1 MTDGNPA
8 QLAPAPIKP
17 APSTAAPSSTAP
29 PGLTGNK
36 YLAYLTLT
44 ALGVVF
50 GDIGTSPLY
59 AFRECFFVGTTPP
72 PDRPHALMVTTGNVL
87 GVLSLIFWS
96 LIVVVSIK
104 YLIFILRADNRGEGG
119 ILALTALVVPVRAA
133 AGRYRVL
140 LILGLFGAALLY
152 GDGIITPAI
161 SVLSA
166 IEGLEVATPYFT
178 PYVIPIT
185 IGVLVLLFIFQH
197 RGTGGIGKIFG
208 PVIVI
213 WFAVLAGLGLWHV
226 VAKPGVLAAIWPVH
240 AVRFFVHNG
249 WAGFVV
255 LGSVFLVAT
264 GAEALYADM
273 GHFGKLP
280 IRIGWFGLV
289 LPALLL
295 NYFGQGALVLSD
307 SKAAAHPFYHLAP
320 SWATYPL
327 VVLATIATVIASQA
341 VISGA
346 FSLTHQAVQLGYTPR
361 LEIEHTSARERGQIY
376 VPAVNWA
383 LMLSCIAL
391 VLSFGSATH
400 LAAAYGIAVTSTMV
414 ITTVLFYAVERR
426 RWKWR
431 RWPALLLCLVFLAVD
446 CSFFGANLLKV
457 AHGGWFPLA
466 VALVVFTL
474 MSTWKT
480 GRRVL
485 SDRLRRSTVPLRP
498 FLHGI
503 ALEPVVRVPGIAV
516 FMYSNPHGVPP
527 ALLHNLKHNRV
538 LHETVIILTVE
549 TQEIPRVEPAHRLEV
564 APLDHGF
571 YRVILRYGFMEE
583 PDVPIEL
590 ARVRLPGQQ
599 LDLHQVSYF
608 LSRET
613 LLATQHPG
621 MWIWRE
627 KLFAWMARNA
637 RPATSYFNLPPNR
650 VVELGM
656 QVEI

>member
-1 MTDGNPA
+1 MTESTPAQPNAAQPTAGPKVPVPANPA
-8 QLAPAPIKP
+8 SPTPDP
-17 APSTAAPSSTAP
+17 H
-29 PGLTGNK
+29 GLTGNK

-59 AFRECFFVGTTPP
+59 AFRECFHGT
-72 PDRPHALMVTTGNVL
+72 HALAVSRTNVL

-96 LIVVVSIK
+96 LIVVVSVK
-104 YLIFILRADNRGEGG
+104 YLVFILRADNRGEGG

-133 AGRYRVL
+133 AGRYRML
-140 LILGLFGAALLY
+140 LLLGLFGAALLC
-152 GDGIITPAI
+152 GEGIITPSI

-166 IEGLEVATPYFT
+166 VEGLEVATPFFT

-185 IGVLVLLFIFQH
+185 IGLIVLLFFFQH
-197 RGTGGIGKIFG
+197 RGTGGMGKVFG
-208 PVIVI
+208 PIIVL
-213 WFAVLAGLGLWHV
+213 WFFVLAGLGGWRI
-226 VAKPGVLAAIWPVH
+226 AGAPGVLAAVNPLH
-240 AVRFFVHNG
+240 ALRFFGHNG
-249 WAGFVV
+249 WHGFVV
-255 LGSVFLVAT
+255 LGTVFLCAT
-264 GAEALYADM
+264 GAESLYADM

-280 IRIGWFGLV
+280 IRIGWFSLV

-295 NYFGQGALVLSD
+295 NYFGQGALLLTD
-307 SKAAAHPFYHLAP
+307 PKAAEHPFYHLAP
-320 SWATYPL
+320 GWATYPL

-346 FSLTHQAVQLGYTPR
+346 FSLTHQAVQLGFTPR

-383 LMLSCIAL
+383 LMLGCIGL
-391 VLSFGSATH
+391 VLSFGSATR

-414 ITTVLFYAVERR
+414 ITTILFYAVERR

-431 RWPALLLCLVFLAVD
+431 RWVALLLCGTFLTVD
-446 CSFFGANLLKV
+446 LSFFGANLLKV
-457 AHGGWFPLA
+457 AHGGWFPLT
-466 VALVVFTL
+466 VALLVFTL
-474 MSTWKT
+474 MTTWKT

-485 SDRLRRSTVPLRP
+485 ADRLRRSTVPLRP
-498 FLHGI
+498 FLHGL
-503 ALEPVVRVPGIAV
+503 AVEPVVRVPGISV

-549 TQEIPRVEPAHRLEV
+549 TQEIPRVASSDRLEV
-564 APLDHGF
+564 VPLDHGF

-583 PDVPIEL
+583 PDVPVEL
-590 ARVRLPGQQ
+590 MRVRLPGQQ
-599 LDLHQVSYF
+599 LDMQQVSYF

-613 LLATQHPG
+613 LLATDHPG

-627 KLFAWMARNA
+627 KLFAWMTRNA

>member
-1 MTDGNPA
+1 MNEGSSDRDGA
-8 QLAPAPIKP
+8 
-17 APSTAAPSSTAP
+17 T
-29 PGLTGNK
+29 TGRR
-36 YLAYLTLT
+36 YIAYLTLT

-59 AFRECFFVGTTPP
+59 AFRECFHGT
-72 PDRPHALMVTTGNVL
+72 HALKPTPENVL
-87 GVLSLIFWS
+87 GILSLICWA

-104 YLIFILRADNRGEGG
+104 YLVFILRADNRGEGG
-119 ILALTALVVPVRAA
+119 ILALTALVVPLRAA

-140 LILGLFGAALLY
+140 LLLGLFGAALLY

-166 IEGLEVATPYFT
+166 IEGLEVATPFFT

-185 IGVLVLLFIFQH
+185 IGVLVVLFVFQH
-197 RGTGGIGKIFG
+197 RGTGSVGKIFG
-208 PVIVI
+208 PVIVL
-213 WFAVLAGLGLWHV
+213 WFVVIAALGAWQL
-226 VAKPGVLAAIWPVH
+226 VAMPGVLAAVNPVY
-240 AVRFFVHNG
+240 ALRFFALNR
-249 WAGFVV
+249 WYGFIA
-255 LGSVFLVAT
+255 LGAVFLCAT

-280 IRIGWFGLV
+280 IRIGWFSLV

-295 NYFGQGALVLSD
+295 NYFGQGALLLREP
-307 SKAAAHPFYHLAP
+307 AAAEHPFYHLAP
-320 SWATYPL
+320 EWATYPL
-327 VVLATIATVIASQA
+327 VILSTVATVIASQA

-346 FSLTHQAVQLGYTPR
+346 FSLTQQAVQLGFTPR

-383 LMLSCIAL
+383 LMVACILL
-391 VLSFGSATH
+391 VLGFQSSTR

-414 ITTVLFYAVERR
+414 ITTILFYAVERR

-431 RWPALLLCLVFLAVD
+431 RWPALLLCAVFLTVD
-446 CSFFGANLLKV
+446 VAFFGANLIKV
-457 AHGGWFPLA
+457 AHGGWFPLV

-474 MSTWKT
+474 MTTWKT

-485 SDRLRRSTVPLRP
+485 SDKMRRSTVPLRP
-498 FLHGI
+498 FLQGL
-503 ALEPVVRVPGIAV
+503 ALEPVLRVPGISA

-538 LHETVIILTVE
+538 LHDTVIILTVE
-549 TQEIPRVEPAHRLEV
+549 TQEIPRVSLAERLQVE
-564 APLDHGF
+564 PLDHGF

-583 PDVPIEL
+583 PDVPADL
-590 ARVRLPGQQ
+590 ARVRLPGLALEPQ
-599 LDLHQVSYF
+599 QVSFF

-613 LLATQHPG
+613 LLATSHPG

-627 KLFAWMARNA
+627 RLFAWMTRNA

>member
-1 MTDGNPA
+1 MSAGTPEAGSADHGR
-8 QLAPAPIKP
+8 
-17 APSTAAPSSTAP
+17 
-29 PGLTGNK
+29 

-59 AFRECFFVGTTPP
+59 AFRECFRGDHGVAVS
-72 PDRPHALMVTTGNVL
+72 RVNVL
-87 GVLSLIFWS
+87 GVLSLIFWT

-119 ILALTALVVPVRAA
+119 ILALTAMVVPVRAA
-133 AGRYRVL
+133 AGRYRAL

-152 GDGIITPAI
+152 GDGMITPSI

-166 IEGLEVATPYFT
+166 IEGLEVATPFFT

-185 IGVLVLLFIFQH
+185 IGVLVFLFFFQS
-197 RGTGGIGKIFG
+197 RGTGSVGKIFG
-208 PVIVI
+208 PIIIV
-213 WFAVLAGLGLWHV
+213 WFT
-226 VAKPGVLAAIWPVH
+226 VLAALGIYRIAGQPSVVE
-240 AVRFFVHNG
+240 AVNPLWALRFLVHNG
-249 WAGFVV
+249 WAAFVV

-264 GAEALYADM
+264 GAEAMYADM
-273 GHFGKLP
+273 GHFGKRP
-280 IRIGWFGLV
+280 IRIAWFSLV

-295 NYFGQGALVLSD
+295 NYFGQGALVLVEPA
-307 SKAAAHPFYHLAP
+307 AAAHPFYHLGP
-320 SWATYPL
+320 EWATYPL
-327 VVLATIATVIASQA
+327 VALSTVATVIASQA

-346 FSLTHQAVQLGYTPR
+346 FSLTHQAVQLGFTPR

-383 LMLSCIAL
+383 LMISCITL
-391 VLSFGSATH
+391 VLTFRSASK

-414 ITTVLFYAVERR
+414 ITTLLFYAVERR

-431 RWPALLLCLVFLAVD
+431 RTAALLLCGLFLTIDLAY
-446 CSFFGANLLKV
+446 FGSNLLKV
-457 AHGGWFPLA
+457 AHGGWVPLA
-466 VALVVFTL
+466 IAVLVFTL
-474 MSTWKT
+474 MTTWKT

-485 SDRLRRSTVPLRP
+485 ADRMRRSTVPLRP
-498 FLHGI
+498 FLQGLAH
-503 ALEPVVRVPGIAV
+503 EPVVRVPGIAV

-549 TQEIPRVEPAHRLEV
+549 TQEIPRVEAAERLHV
-564 APLDHGF
+564 TPLDHGF

-583 PDVPIEL
+583 PDVPLEL
-590 ARVRLPGQQ
+590 KRVRLPGLE
-599 LDLHQVSYF
+599 LDMHQISYF

-613 LLATQHPG
+613 LLATKHPG
-621 MWIWRE
+621 MAIWRE
-627 KLFAWMARNA
+627 KLFAWMTRNA

>member
-1 MTDGNPA
+1 MEGAPTD
-8 QLAPAPIKP
+8 
-17 APSTAAPSSTAP
+17 TA
-29 PGLTGNK
+29 TGRK
-36 YLAYLTLT
+36 RYLALLTLT

-59 AFRECFFVGTTPP
+59 AFRECFHGS
-72 PDRPHALMVTTGNVL
+72 HALGVSPVNVL
-87 GVLSLIFWS
+87 GVLSLILWS

-133 AGRYRVL
+133 AGRYRL
-140 LILGLFGAALLY
+140 LLLLGLFGAALLY

-166 IEGLEVATPYFT
+166 IEGLEVATPFFT

-185 IGVLVLLFIFQH
+185 VVVLVLLFFFQH
-197 RGTGGIGKIFG
+197 RGTAGVGKVFG
-208 PVIVI
+208 PVIIV
-213 WFAVLAGLGLWHV
+213 WFAVLAVLGV
-226 VAKPGVLAAIWPVH
+226 YRIVAAPHVLAAVNPLY
-240 AVRFFVHNG
+240 AVRFFAHNG
-249 WAGFVV
+249 FRGFVV
-255 LGSVFLVAT
+255 LGAVFLCAT

-280 IRIGWFGLV
+280 IRIGWFGMV
-289 LPALLL
+289 LPALVI
-295 NYFGQGALVLSD
+295 NYFGQGALLLTDPS
-307 SKAAAHPFYHLAP
+307 AAEHPFYHLAP
-320 SWATYPL
+320 AWALYPL
-327 VVLATIATVIASQA
+327 VLLATLATVIASQA

-346 FSLTHQAVQLGYTPR
+346 FSLTQQAVQLGYTPR

-376 VPAVNWA
+376 VPAVNWG
-383 LMLSCIAL
+383 LMLACIAL
-391 VLSFGSATH
+391 VLGFGSSTR

-414 ITTVLFYAVERR
+414 ITTILFYAVERR

-431 RWPALLLCLVFLAVD
+431 RWPALLLCAVFLSVD
-446 CSFFGANLLKV
+446 VSFFGANLLKI

-466 VALVVFTL
+466 VALLVFTL

-480 GRRVL
+480 GRRIL
-485 SDRLRRSTVPLRP
+485 NDRLRRSTVPLRP
-498 FLHGI
+498 FLQGL
-503 ALEPVVRVPGIAV
+503 ALEPVVRVPGVSV

-549 TQEIPRVEPAHRLEV
+549 TREIPRVDPKERLEV
-564 APLDHGF
+564 EPLDHGF
-571 YRVILRYGFMEE
+571 YRVVLHYGFMEE
-583 PDVPIEL
+583 PDVPVEL
-590 ARVRLPGQQ
+590 KRLRLPGLE
-599 LDLHQVSYF
+599 LDPQHLSYF

-613 LLATQHPG
+613 LLATSQPG

-627 KLFAWMARNA
+627 RLFAWMARNA

-656 QVEI
+656 QVEL

>member
-1 MTDGNPA
+1 MTEENPN
-8 QLAPAPIKP
+8 QPAV
-17 APSTAAPSSTAP
+17 
-29 PGLTGNK
+29 GGRR

-44 ALGVVF
+44 ALGVVY

-59 AFRECFFVGTTPP
+59 ALRECFHG
-72 PDRPHALMVTTGNVL
+72 PHALPVSAANVL

-104 YLIFILRADNRGEGG
+104 YLVFILRADNRGEGG
-119 ILALTALVVPVRAA
+119 ILALTALVVPMRAA
-133 AGRYRVL
+133 AGRYRTL
-140 LILGLFGAALLY
+140 LLLGLFGAALLY

-166 IEGLEVATPYFT
+166 IEGLEVATPFFS

-185 IGVLVLLFIFQH
+185 IGVLVVLFFFQH
-197 RGTGGIGKIFG
+197 RGTGGVGRIFG
-208 PVIVI
+208 PVIVL
-213 WFAVLAGLGLWHV
+213 WFVVLATLGIWRITSAH
-226 VAKPGVLAAIWPVH
+226 GVLAAVNPLH
-240 AVRFFVHNG
+240 ALRFFRDNG
-249 WAGFVV
+249 WHGFVV
-255 LGSVFLVAT
+255 LGAVFLCAT

-273 GHFGKLP
+273 GHFGKRP

-289 LPALLL
+289 LPSLLL
-295 NYFGQGALVLSD
+295 NYFGQGALLLGEPGTAKV
-307 SKAAAHPFYHLAP
+307 AAEHPFYHMAP
-320 SWATYPL
+320 GWATYPL
-327 VVLATIATVIASQA
+327 VVLATVATVIASQA

-346 FSLTHQAVQLGYTPR
+346 FSLTHQAVQLGFTPR

-391 VLSFGSATH
+391 VLGFKSSTA

-414 ITTVLFYAVERR
+414 ITTLLFYAVERR
-426 RWKWR
+426 RWKWA
-431 RWPALLLCLVFLAVD
+431 RWPALLLCGVFLTVD
-446 CSFFGANLLKV
+446 VSFFGANLLKI

-466 VALVVFTL
+466 VAALVFTL
-474 MSTWKT
+474 MTTWKT

-485 SDRLRRSTVPLRP
+485 SDRLRRSTIPLRP
-498 FLHGI
+498 FLEGLAH
-503 ALEPVVRVPGIAV
+503 EPVVRVPGIAV
-516 FMYSNPHGVPP
+516 FMYSNPHGAPP

-538 LHETVIILTVE
+538 LHETVLILTVE
-549 TQEIPRVEPAHRLEV
+549 TEDVPRVLSGERLEV
-564 APLDHGF
+564 VPLDHGF
-571 YRVILRYGFMEE
+571 YRIILRYGFMEE
-583 PDVPIEL
+583 PDVPAEL
-590 ARVRLPGQQ
+590 ARLRLPGLVLEPQ
-599 LDLHQVSYF
+599 QVSYF

-613 LLATQHPG
+613 LLATRHPG
-621 MWIWRE
+621 MWLWRE
-627 KLFAWMARNA
+627 RLFAWMARNA

>member
-1 MTDGNPA
+1 
-8 QLAPAPIKP
+8 
-17 APSTAAPSSTAP
+17 
-29 PGLTGNK
+29 
-36 YLAYLTLT
+36 
-44 ALGVVF
+44 V
-50 GDIGTSPLY
+50 
-59 AFRECFFVGTTPP
+59 
-72 PDRPHALMVTTGNVL
+72 
-87 GVLSLIFWS
+87 
-96 LIVVVSIK
+96 
-104 YLIFILRADNRGEGG
+104 
-119 ILALTALVVPVRAA
+119 
-133 AGRYRVL
+133 
-140 LILGLFGAALLY
+140 
-152 GDGIITPAI
+152 
-161 SVLSA
+161 
-166 IEGLEVATPYFT
+166 EGLEVATPFFT

-185 IGVLVLLFIFQH
+185 IAVLVLLFFFQH
-197 RGTGGIGKIFG
+197 RGTGSVGKIFG
-208 PVIVI
+208 PVIVL
-213 WFAVLAGLGLWHV
+213 WFAVIAGLGAWRIG
-226 VAKPGVLAAIWPVH
+226 ATPGVFAAVDPLY
-240 AVRFFVHNG
+240 AVRFFAHNR
-249 WAGFVV
+249 WHGFVA
-255 LGSVFLVAT
+255 LGAVFLCAT

-273 GHFGKLP
+273 GHFGKVP

-295 NYFGQGALVLSD
+295 NYFGQGALLLSD
-307 SKAAAHPFYHLAP
+307 KSAAEHPFYHLAP
-320 SWATYPL
+320 AWMTYPL
-327 VVLATIATVIASQA
+327 VLLATIATVIASQA

-361 LEIEHTSARERGQIY
+361 LEISHTSARERGQIY
-376 VPAVNWA
+376 VPGINWA

-391 VLSFGSATH
+391 VLGFQSSTR

-414 ITTVLFYAVERR
+414 ITTILLYAVVRR

-431 RWPALLLCLVFLAVD
+431 RWPAVLLCGTFLAVD
-446 CSFFGANLLKV
+446 TAFFGANLLKV
-457 AHGGWFPLA
+457 AHGGWFPLV

-498 FLHGI
+498 FLQGI

-549 TQEIPRVEPAHRLEV
+549 TQEIPRVEPADRLEV

-583 PDVPIEL
+583 PDVPAEL
-590 ARVRLPGQQ
+590 ARLRLPGLHLEPQQ
-599 LDLHQVSYF
+599 LSYF

-627 KLFAWMARNA
+627 HLFAWMTRNA

>member
-1 MTDGNPA
+1 MAASSPA
-8 QLAPAPIKP
+8 LPAPAP
-17 APSTAAPSSTAP
+17 PSPVGP
-29 PGLTGNK
+29 VPEGLTGNR
-36 YLAYLTLT
+36 YVAYLTLT

-59 AFRECFFVGTTPP
+59 AFRECFHGT
-72 PDRPHALMVTTGNVL
+72 HALAVSRGNVL

-104 YLIFILRADNRGEGG
+104 YLVFILRADNRGEGG

-133 AGRYRVL
+133 AGRYRML
-140 LILGLFGAALLY
+140 LLLGLFGAALLC
-152 GDGIITPAI
+152 GEGIITPSI

-166 IEGLEVATPYFT
+166 VEGLEVATPFFT
-178 PYVIPIT
+178 PYVLPIT
-185 IGVLVLLFIFQH
+185 IALIVLLFFFQH
-197 RGTGGIGKIFG
+197 RGTGGMGKVFG
-208 PVIVI
+208 PIIVLWFVVIASLGGWRI
-213 WFAVLAGLGLWHV
+213 AG
-226 VAKPGVLAAIWPVH
+226 APGVLAAVNPLH
-240 AVRFFVHNG
+240 ALRFFAANG
-249 WAGFVV
+249 WHGFVV
-255 LGSVFLVAT
+255 LGTVFLCAT
-264 GAEALYADM
+264 GAESLYADM

-280 IRIGWFGLV
+280 IRIGWFSLV

-295 NYFGQGALVLSD
+295 NYFGQGALLLTD
-307 SKAAAHPFYHLAP
+307 PAAAEHPFYHLAP
-320 SWATYPL
+320 GWATYPL
-327 VVLATIATVIASQA
+327 VLLATVATVIASQA

-346 FSLTHQAVQLGYTPR
+346 FSLTHQAVQLGFTPR

-383 LMLSCIAL
+383 LMLGCIGL
-391 VLSFGSATH
+391 VLSFGSATR

-414 ITTVLFYAVERR
+414 ITTLLFYAVERR

-431 RWPALLLCLVFLAVD
+431 RWVALLLCGTFLVIDL
-446 CSFFGANLLKV
+446 SFFGANLLKV
-457 AHGGWFPLA
+457 AHGGWFPLT
-466 VALVVFTL
+466 VALLVFTL
-474 MSTWKT
+474 MTTWKT

-485 SDRLRRSTVPLRP
+485 ADRLRRSTVPLRP
-498 FLHGI
+498 FLKGL
-503 ALEPVVRVPGIAV
+503 AMEPVVRVPGIAV

-549 TQEIPRVEPAHRLEV
+549 TQEIPRVSSADRLEV
-564 APLDHGF
+564 VPLDHGF

-583 PDVPIEL
+583 PDVPLEL
-590 ARVRLPGQQ
+590 MRVRLPGQQ
-599 LDLHQVSYF
+599 LDMHQVSYF

-613 LLATQHPG
+613 LLATEHPG
-621 MWIWRE
+621 MWLWRE
-627 KLFAWMARNA
+627 KLFAWMTRNA

>member
-1 MTDGNPA
+1 MTESSSAEGA
-8 QLAPAPIKP
+8 R
-17 APSTAAPSSTAP
+17 TARR
-29 PGLTGNK
+29 

-59 AFRECFFVGTTPP
+59 AFRECFRGVHKLDVNP
-72 PDRPHALMVTTGNVL
+72 GNVL
-87 GVLSLIFWS
+87 GILSLIFWS

-104 YLIFILRADNRGEGG
+104 YLVFILRADNRGEGG

-133 AGRYRVL
+133 AGRYRIL

-166 IEGLEVATPYFT
+166 VEGLEVATPFFT

-185 IGVLVLLFIFQH
+185 ISVLVVLFFFQH
-197 RGTGGIGKIFG
+197 RGTGSVGKIFG
-208 PVIVI
+208 PVIVLWLVVI
-213 WFAVLAGLGLWHV
+213 ASLGVWRITST
-226 VAKPGVLAAIWPVH
+226 PGVLAAVNPLY
-240 AVRFFVHNG
+240 ALRFFAHNR
-249 WAGFVV
+249 WHGFVA
-255 LGSVFLVAT
+255 LGAVFLCAT

-273 GHFGKLP
+273 GHFGKVP

-295 NYFGQGALVLSD
+295 NYFGQGALLLTNP
-307 SKAAAHPFYHLAP
+307 AAAEHPFYHMAP
-320 SWATYPL
+320 GWATYPL
-327 VVLATIATVIASQA
+327 VILATLATVIASQA

-391 VLSFGSATH
+391 VLGFQSSTR

-414 ITTVLFYAVERR
+414 ITTILFYAVERR

-431 RWPALLLCLVFLAVD
+431 RWPALLLCATFLVVD
-446 CSFFGANLLKV
+446 VSFFGANLIKV

-466 VALVVFTL
+466 VALLVFTL

-485 SDRLRRSTVPLRP
+485 SDRMRRSTVPLRP
-498 FLHGI
+498 FLQGL

-538 LHETVIILTVE
+538 LHDTVIILTVE
-549 TQEIPRVEPAHRLEV
+549 TQEIPRVAPAERLEV

-583 PDVPIEL
+583 PDVPADL
-590 ARVRLPGQQ
+590 SRLRLPGLQ
-599 LDLHQVSYF
+599 LDHQQVSYF

-627 KLFAWMARNA
+627 RLFAWMARNA

>member
-1 MTDGNPA
+1 MTEATPAQPAFPEKPKAAATVSAPPNPA
-8 QLAPAPIKP
+8 APTPDAH
-17 APSTAAPSSTAP
+17 
-29 PGLTGNK
+29 GLTGNK

-59 AFRECFFVGTTPP
+59 AFRECFHGT
-72 PDRPHALMVTTGNVL
+72 HALAVSRANVL

-104 YLIFILRADNRGEGG
+104 YLVFILRADNRGEGG

-133 AGRYRVL
+133 AGRYRML
-140 LILGLFGAALLY
+140 LLLGLFGAALLC
-152 GDGIITPAI
+152 GEGIITPSI

-166 IEGLEVATPYFT
+166 VEGLEVATPFFT

-185 IGVLVLLFIFQH
+185 ICLIVLLFFFQH
-197 RGTGGIGKIFG
+197 RGTGGMGKVFG
-208 PVIVI
+208 PIIVL
-213 WFAVLAGLGLWHV
+213 WFFVLAGLGGWRITG
-226 VAKPGVLAAIWPVH
+226 APGVLAAVNPLH
-240 AVRFFVHNG
+240 ALRFFGANG
-249 WAGFVV
+249 WHGFVV
-255 LGSVFLVAT
+255 LGTVFLCAT
-264 GAEALYADM
+264 GAESLYADM

-280 IRIGWFGLV
+280 IRIGWFSLV

-295 NYFGQGALVLSD
+295 NYFGQGALLLTD
-307 SKAAAHPFYHLAP
+307 PAAAEHPFYHLAP
-320 SWATYPL
+320 DWATYPL
-327 VVLATIATVIASQA
+327 VLLATVATVIASQA

-346 FSLTHQAVQLGYTPR
+346 FSLTHQAVQLGFTPR

-383 LMLSCIAL
+383 LMLGCIGL
-391 VLSFGSATH
+391 VLSFGSATR

-414 ITTVLFYAVERR
+414 ITTILFYAVERR

-431 RWPALLLCLVFLAVD
+431 RWAALLLCGTFLVVD
-446 CSFFGANLLKV
+446 LSFFGANLLKV

-466 VALVVFTL
+466 VALAVFTL
-474 MSTWKT
+474 MTTWKT

-485 SDRLRRSTVPLRP
+485 ADRLRRSTVPLRP
-498 FLHGI
+498 FLKGL

-549 TQEIPRVEPAHRLEV
+549 TQEIPRVPASERLEV
-564 APLDHGF
+564 VPLDHGF

-583 PDVPIEL
+583 PDVPLEL
-590 ARVRLPGQQ
+590 ARVRLPGLQ
-599 LDLHQVSYF
+599 LDMHQVSYF

-613 LLATQHPG
+613 LLATAHPG

-627 KLFAWMARNA
+627 KLFAWMTRNA